1 MKKILVLITAIGT
14 VYVSHASQVSPVP
27 ADGAN
32 TSAQASWLS
41 QMAQDPRVQS
51 AIQAAAVSLL
61 GTGAGN
67 AAAAQS
73 GQQAVMND
81 SVAGRANGQGKNG
94 IISAVSAWLDP
105 EDGATGEGSAL
116 VGAERGNMSLL
127 NQQQPMQT
135 RSFEQQ
141 QVGLQGQGGL
151 WQAVQD
157 WWNGRSTTTPSSV
170 NTSSRWNSSSWY
182 KPSSR

>member
-1 MKKILVLITAIGT
+1 MKKILMLITAIGT

-41 QMAQDPRVQS
+41 
-51 AIQAAAVSLL
+51 
-61 GTGAGN
+61 
-67 AAAAQS
+67 
-73 GQQAVMND
+73 
-81 SVAGRANGQGKNG
+81 
-94 IISAVSAWLDP
+94 
-105 EDGATGEGSAL
+105 
-116 VGAERGNMSLL
+116 
-127 NQQQPMQT
+127 QQQPMQT